1 MAFFK
6 PIFLVPSCL
15 ISGSCYI
22 VNASTFLGPLYLV
35 QPIYGYIMPV
45 LIVSTII
52 SSIIIITVLSGFDI
66 CIFHNYPKLLIIIRP
81 SMVSSTNTIL
91 LAMASCDFLTIACPA
106 PWYIYTYS
114 MDGHT
119 TMKWTKISCYLFE
132 LCVETAPQLFRTT
145 SIWLTMVLAVQRYL
159 YICKAAAAKNLCT
172 LAKTK
177 QVILILISLSFI
189 LTIPRMGDRI
199 YSIEN
204 DGKKKF
210 KIQNINFS
218 PSFSPRKSSWRTKY
232 LCREFCNLGKLP
244 HCGIVL

>member
-1 MAFFK
+1 
-6 PIFLVPSCL
+6 
-15 ISGSCYI
+15 

-52 SSIIIITVLSGFDI
+52 SSIIIITVLSRFDI
-66 CIFHNYPKLLIIIRP
+66 CIFHNYSKLLINIRP

-91 LAMASCDFLTIACPA
+91 LAMASCDLLTIACPA

-132 LCVETAPQLFRTT
+132 FFIETAPQLFHTL
-145 SIWLTMVLAVQRYL
+145 SIWLTLALAFQRYL
-159 YICKAAAAKNLCT
+159 FVCKAAVAKNMCT
-172 LAKTK
+172 IAKTK
-177 QVILILISLSFI
+177 QIISVLITLSFI

-204 DGKKKF
+204 G
-210 KIQNINFS
+210 NN
-218 PSFSPRKSSWRTKY
+218 
-232 LCREFCNLGKLP
+232 
-244 HCGIVL
+244 